1 MTTTKTLKK
10 TMYLY
15 LSTFTVMLVAVIV
28 CYFSGIRWNSLPGNL
43 IYSIGYG
50 FPFISLLMLNK
61 QLRDKELA
69 VALRAGFIAL
79 ALVLIV
85 VSSAFVFA

>member
-1 MTTTKTLKK
+1 
-10 TMYLY
+10 
-15 LSTFTVMLVAVIV
+15 
-28 CYFSGIRWNSLPGNL
+28 
-43 IYSIGYG
+43 
-50 FPFISLLMLNK
+50 MLNK